1 MLTMMLLAL
10 VGQQAAL
17 KPATPPRPGDIVVE
31 GKIKEKRVCTTR
43 TMTGSRAR
51 RERHCVTAAEAELE
65 AQFARDAV
73 IREGRQQ
80 GLSDAI
86 ACGAGT
92 TKSCN

>member
-1 MLTMMLLAL
+1 MLTLMLLAL
-10 VGQQAAL
+10 VGQQSAQN
-17 KPATPPRPGDIVVE
+17 PATLPRPDIVVE

-51 RERHCVTAAEAELE
+51 RERHCVTAAEAALE

-73 IREGRQQ
+73 LREGRQQ
-80 GLSDAI
+80 GLNDAI

-92 TKSCN
+92 TKSCI

>member
-1 MLTMMLLAL
+1 MFALMLLAL
-10 VGQQAAL
+10 AGQQAAQ
-17 KPATPPRPGDIVVE
+17 KPATPARPDIVVE

-65 AQFARDAV
+65 AQFARDAAL
-73 IREGRQQ
+73 REGRQQ
-80 GLSDAI
+80 GLTDAL